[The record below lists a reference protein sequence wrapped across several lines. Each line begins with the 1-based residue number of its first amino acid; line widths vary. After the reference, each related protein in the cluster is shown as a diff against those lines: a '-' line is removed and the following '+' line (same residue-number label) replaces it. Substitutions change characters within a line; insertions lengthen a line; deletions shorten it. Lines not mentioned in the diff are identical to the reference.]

1 MLIEF
6 RVQNYRSIREE
17 QVLSLVAAE
26 DKSHA
31 DTHIIATENKTTPK
45 LVKSSVI
52 YGANASGKT
61 NLLKALIFM
70 RALVE
75 ESATKIQLGQKLNI
89 QPFSLDSAT
98 SEQPS
103 EFEVTFLENNI
114 RYQYGFRASA
124 ERIHEEWLLVY
135 KTSKAQRWFSRS
147 YNPNS
152 NTDEYEFGSHFIGQ
166 RKLWQESTRQ
176 NGLFLS
182 TAVNLNSEQL
192 QPIFNWIVSNLVCF
206 PADAQLLPDFSIMM
220 LQNIEKKDD
229 IQKFM
234 SLADIGISNIE
245 IESKK
250 GLSKGYTL
258 DFATGQATE
267 LKNEET
273 NILTPKFSHK
283 TDKGIA
289 TFDLGDESHGTRQF
303 FSLAGPV
310 LEILKAGKVL
320 ISDELNKSLHPL
332 LVKHLIGLFNSS
344 ELNPNGA
351 QLIFTTHDTALLDKD
366 VFRRDQI
373 WFVEKNSNQESK
385 LYPLTDFS
393 PRKNEALEKGYLI
406 GRYGAVPY
414 LEDFKD

>member
-6 RVQNYRSIREE
+6 RVRNYRSIKDE

-31 DTHIIATENKTTPK
+31 DTHLIATANKTTPK

-61 NLLKALIFM
+61 NLIKALIFM

-75 ESATKIQLGQKLNI
+75 ESATRIQLGQKLNI
-89 QPFSLDSAT
+89 QPFFLDPAT
-98 SEQPS
+98 SNEPS
-103 EFEVTFLENNI
+103 EFEMTFLENNI
-114 RYQYGFRASA
+114 RYQYGFRATG

-147 YNPNS
+147 YNQINNS
-152 NTDEYEFGSHFIGQ
+152 DEYEFGSHFIGQ

-182 TAVNLNSEQL
+182 TAIHLNCEQL
-192 QPIFNWIVSNLVCF
+192 QPVFNWIVRNLVCF
-206 PADAQLLPDFSIMM
+206 PADALLLPDFSINM
-220 LQNIEKKDD
+220 LQNSQHKDD
-229 IQKFM
+229 IERFM

-245 IESKK
+245 LETKK
-250 GLSKGYTL
+250 GHSKGYAL
-258 DFATGQATE
+258 DFTTGQATE
-267 LKNEET
+267 FQNEEP

-283 TDKGIA
+283 TEQGIA
-289 TFDLGDESHGTRQF
+289 SFELNDESHGTRQF

-310 LEILKAGKVL
+310 LEILKSGKVL
-320 ISDELNKSLHPL
+320 VFDELNKSLHPL
-332 LVKHLIGLFNSS
+332 LVKHLVGLFNSS
-344 ELNPNGA
+344 EQNQNGA
-351 QLIFTTHDTALLDKD
+351 QLIFSTHDTTLLDKGI
-366 VFRRDQI
+366 FRRDQI
-373 WFVEKNSNQESK
+373 WFIEKNSDQESK

-406 GRYGAVPY
+406 GRYGAVPFF
-414 LEDFKD
+414 EDFNE